1 VQGSSSIR
9 FRLITTLPRHGALYS
24 FANLVVGTRLPL
36 RPSATCELLKGV
48 TVHPTCTAPSFCTYR
63 RPVEVLYLLH
73 LTCLHPYHILQATNS
88 YARLLPSP
96 GLPASQPAS
105 QPASSVLSPGAESLL
120 VPALHPFDPASATS
134 LSSYEVF
141 YFSCHQSFRNRAQL
155 FNTLSENPPSHW
167 TSSSPLV
174 L

>member
-1 VQGSSSIR
+1 MQGSSSIR

-105 QPASSVLSPGAESLL
+105 QPAR
-120 VPALHPFDPASATS
+120 
-134 LSSYEVF
+134 
-141 YFSCHQSFRNRAQL
+141 SCRRAQNHSWFQPCTHL
-155 FNTLSENPPSHW
+155 TRQALQVYRHTKSFISHV
-167 TSSSPLV
+167 TKASGTERNYLTPCLRTPRHIGPRV
-174 L
+174 PH